1 VEQLASRR
9 VPTFVIAP
17 ARGGLSIRLKEL
29 WEYRELLY
37 FLIWRDVKVRYKQTV
52 LGALWALFQPLFSM
66 VIFTLFFDRL
76 AKIGSDGLPYPLFS
90 LAALVPWTFF
100 STGLTQSTNSLVG
113 SANLIKKVYF
123 PRGIIPAA
131 AVLAGLVD
139 LALALCMFFGALAC
153 YGWWPGATVFLLP
166 VAVIWICAVAFAT
179 GLWLS
184 ALNVD
189 YRDVKF
195 VAPFLVQIWMFVS
208 PVIYPASRVTAALSK
223 RGLPEWLY
231 GLNPMA
237 GVVEAFRYALLG
249 TTACPVSFFV
259 AGAVVTALLLLS
271 GVAYFKRMERTFAD
285 VV

>member
-1 VEQLASRR
+1 MEQLKR

-17 ARGGLSIRLKEL
+17 SRGGLSIRLKEL

-52 LGALWALFQPLFSM
+52 LGAAWAIFQPLFTM
-66 VIFTLFFDRL
+66 AVFTLFFDRL
-76 AKIGSDGLPYPLFS
+76 AKVGSDGLPYPLFS

-100 STGLTQSTNSLVG
+100 ATGLTQSTNSLVG

-123 PRGIIPAA
+123 PRSIIPAA

-139 LALALCMFFGALAC
+139 LGLALLMFFVALAFYGWSPGFALA
-153 YGWWPGATVFLLP
+153 VLP
-166 VAVIWICAVAFAT
+166 LAVVWICLVAFGT

-184 ALNVD
+184 ALNVE

-208 PVIYPASRVTAALSK
+208 PVIYPASRVTQALAK

-249 TTACPVSFFV
+249 TTACQASFFV
-259 AGAVVTALLLLS
+259 AGAVVTALMLLS
-271 GVAYFKRMERTFAD
+271 GIAYFKRMERTFAD